1 MILKLIVLYFSILLF
16 VSIRCLEKVIN
27 LSNEISGENYSSKS
41 DPHFFFLPSEFKSE
55 SDTLDARNKIRTNKS
70 MSLIDHL
77 EKVWFREWKGP

>member
-41 DPHFFFLPSEFKSE
+41 DPHFFFCRVNLKAKATHLMREIKYV
-55 SDTLDARNKIRTNKS
+55 RTS
-70 MSLIDHL
+70 
-77 EKVWFREWKGP
+77 PCP